1 MNPNYSQTITIYNR
15 LKAADNLKEKRSIW
29 QRTVL
34 HDCFYKNVIGQTE
47 SEKGLRMSNAYTV
60 RIPES
65 EQYKPYAE
73 WAVLPGKTRNRY
85 FTVSLEDIVVKG
97 ECLEEITGASPNTAA
112 ELLSRHK
119 PEAFVVTA
127 FSDNT
132 SHLMG
137 KHYRL
142 GG

>member
-1 MNPNYSQTITIYNR
+1 MNANYNQTITLYNR
-15 LKAADNLKEKRSIW
+15 VKSADSEDKHEHW
-29 QRTVL
+29 YRTVL
-34 HDCFYKNVIGQTE
+34 PYCFFKSRLHTGYEG
-47 SEKGLRMSNAYTV
+47 EKASMTNTYTV

-65 EQYKPYAE
+65 RNYTQYSEFAKAPN
-73 WAVLPGKTRNRY
+73 GR
-85 FTVSLEDIVVKG
+85 FTASEGDIVVKG
-97 ECLEEITGASPNTAA
+97 TCMEEITGESPNTAA
-112 ELLSRHK
+112 QVLLRNK
-119 PEAFVVTA
+119 PDAFKVTA